1 VSVILNIFIA
11 DALALLTSGPYA
23 DAYPAPNAA
32 NTIANIDKKT
42 YSPVKLASVSIN
54 NVPK

>member
-54 NVPK
+54 NIPK